1 MAPVTAFKPVKEVI
15 LGGGGAGGYWCFL
28 RPDPTLFQTN
38 SICPTHFGPRSNNE
52 MMKNIS
58 PVKIYLPNFT

>member
-28 RPDPTLFQTN
+28 RPDPTLFQTS
-38 SICPTHFGPRSNNE
+38 SICPTAFWTSNDE